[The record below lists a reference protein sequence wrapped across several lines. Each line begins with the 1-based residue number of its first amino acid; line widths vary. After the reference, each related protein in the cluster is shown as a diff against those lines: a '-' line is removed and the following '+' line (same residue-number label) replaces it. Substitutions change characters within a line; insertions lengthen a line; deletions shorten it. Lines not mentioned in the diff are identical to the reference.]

1 MNFHKKYI
9 PQTPI
14 KKCDTMDNKEKVI
27 KAFKDSEE
35 PLNAT
40 KVSQISGVEK
50 KEVDKIMKE
59 LKKDETIYSPKRCYY
74 SLKD

>member
-1 MNFHKKYI
+1 MNN
-9 PQTPI
+9 T
-14 KKCDTMDNKEKVI
+14 EKVI
-27 KAFKDSEE
+27 KAFKESEE

-59 LKKDETIYSPKRCYY
+59 LKKDETILYPKRCYWA
-74 SLKD
+74 LKD

>member
-1 MNFHKKYI
+1 
-9 PQTPI
+9 
-14 KKCDTMDNKEKVI
+14 MDNKEKVI

-74 SLKD
+74 SLKDWLLNLLFLRFELNCNETD

>member
-1 MNFHKKYI
+1 
-9 PQTPI
+9 
-14 KKCDTMDNKEKVI
+14 MDDKEKVI

-59 LKKDETIYSPKRCYY
+59 LKKMKLSYLQKGVTGP
-74 SLKD
+74 

>member
-1 MNFHKKYI
+1 
-9 PQTPI
+9 
-14 KKCDTMDNKEKVI
+14 MDNKEKVI